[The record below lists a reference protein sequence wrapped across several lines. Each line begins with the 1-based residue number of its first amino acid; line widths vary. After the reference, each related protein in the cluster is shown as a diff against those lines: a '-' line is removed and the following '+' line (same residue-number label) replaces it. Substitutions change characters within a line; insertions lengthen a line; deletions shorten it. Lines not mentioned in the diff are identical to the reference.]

1 MNIDKAIEILE
12 SGLIT
17 EQEQSELVIMLQNVQ
32 KNARRECCNFLMKLH
47 NEQTMHNHFH
57 VAAVKLWE
65 VDNG

>member
-1 MNIDKAIEILE
+1 MNIDRAIEILE

-17 EQEQSELVIMLQNVQ
+17 EQEQSELVVMLQNIQ

-47 NEQTMHNHFH
+47 NEQTMHNHYH